1 MRYLEDGN
9 FPANKFEVLPGLRE
23 FVRDNHDW
31 REQLGLVSE
40 DLSDIESRSTN
51 DTISVHSSEP
61 EQEAEDTNPFGDSV
75 LRAAW
80 ERLQAKGPEY
90 IEQLRRE
97 VEGQSIP
104 NLPERFRRGPH
115 LEPSSSSAAASSST
129 VPAPKARPSS
139 EEGVRIAGHSSVR
152 ITRSN
157 PLLRPPRPPPQPV
170 PNRVQYRDPSQSE
183 INWLQLQ
190 VIEGQSSLTNSQAVI
205 SWDHHLFVDTFRV
218 SSRNVVGASEG
229 EYPRAV
235 KDVLAIVHGLHSN
248 NAQVVCS

>member
-1 MRYLEDGN
+1 M
-9 FPANKFEVLPGLRE
+9 
-23 FVRDNHDW
+23 
-31 REQLGLVSE
+31 
-40 DLSDIESRSTN
+40 
-51 DTISVHSSEP
+51 
-61 EQEAEDTNPFGDSV
+61 

-152 ITRSN
+152 ITRPN

-205 SWDHHLFVDTFRV
+205 SWDHHLFWIHSEFHLETLWGHLKANIQGQSKTCLQLCTVCIATLHKLFV
-218 SSRNVVGASEG
+218 RNVTGTILSRTSSSVPQIKRNL
-229 EYPRAV
+229 PRSSSPVSQQAN
-235 KDVLAIVHGLHSN
+235 S
-248 NAQVVCS
+248 